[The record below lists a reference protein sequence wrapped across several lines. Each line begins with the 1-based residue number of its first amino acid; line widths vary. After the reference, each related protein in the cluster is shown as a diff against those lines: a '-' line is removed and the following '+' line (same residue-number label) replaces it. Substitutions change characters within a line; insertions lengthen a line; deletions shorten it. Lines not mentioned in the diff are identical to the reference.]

1 MSRPDGYRTIDD
13 ETAFRALHGEAS
25 GGAVAKSIR
34 HIDAHARNFLARSPF
49 VMVATF
55 GTGGAD
61 CSPRGDAPGFVRV
74 VDDTSLLVPDRPGNR
89 RADTMSNILADP
101 RVALLAM
108 IPGMNETLRVNG
120 RAWLVNDEDLLAGS
134 AVNGKAPSVGIWI
147 DVEEVFFHCAKA
159 FVRSRLWDASRH
171 MERSEFPTFGN
182 ILLDQIQAA
191 EHAADDPAVAT
202 VDEHLEADIRDRL
215 Y

>member
-1 MSRPDGYRTIDD
+1 MSRPDGYRTIED
-13 ETAFRALHGEAS
+13 EAAFRTLHGEAS
-25 GGAVAKSIR
+25 GGAVAKSIHR
-34 HIDAHARNFLARSPF
+34 VDTHARNFLARSPF

-55 GTGGAD
+55 GTSGAD

-74 VDDTSLLVPDRPGNR
+74 IDDTSLLIPDRPGNR
-89 RADTMSNILADP
+89 RADTMGNILADP

-120 RAWLVNDEDLLAGS
+120 RAWLVDDETLLADS
-134 AVNGKAPSVGIWI
+134 TVRGKAPKVGIWI

-159 FVRSRLWDASRH
+159 FVRSRLWDASQH
-171 MERSEFPTFGN
+171 MERGDFPTFGN
-182 ILLDQIQAA
+182 ILLDQIKA
-191 EHAADDPAVAT
+191 EAHAADDAEVAT
-202 VDEHLEADIRDRL
+202 VDGHLDADIRDNL